1 MCGRARE
8 AGFGE
13 GRATCVPCNSMRRA
27 LKVGG
32 GVARVRLGKKKAWGG
47 RGVGRVA
54 LRVWGER
61 VGAAWR
67 RVRAGGASR
76 ERRERR
82 GGCCESA
89 LHSN

>member
-1 MCGRARE
+1 MRARARGGFWRGARDVCALHVHVTSARGGWRRG
-8 AGFGE
+8 AGAFGE
-13 GRATCVPCNSMRRA
+13 I
-27 LKVGG
+27 
-32 GVARVRLGKKKAWGG
+32 GVWGG

-82 GGCCESA
+82 GGCCESG